1 MPQQPQQSFDAMRQD
16 AIRRSREMQRRA
28 VPSPA
33 SEPTPSAPA
42 DSPHGRD
49 DAPVQQAPGAAPPEP
64 PPKSPNPQ
72 GLLQSLKLPAELNG
86 LLTEWNGEKLALA
99 ALLYLL
105 YKEGAD
111 VSLLL
116 AIAYIL
122 L

>member
-28 VPSPA
+28 APSPPPAPTESPRQQNEFPPPA
-33 SEPTPSAPA
+33 SPPPA
-42 DSPHGRD
+42 S
-49 DAPVQQAPGAAPPEP
+49 P
-64 PPKSPNPQ
+64 PPKPPNAGAQ

-116 AIAYIL
+116 AMAYIL

>member
-1 MPQQPQQSFDAMRQD
+1 MPQYPNQNFNAMRQD

-28 VPSPA
+28 R
-33 SEPTPSAPA
+33 SAPPA
-42 DSPHGRD
+42 YTPPDPEQGSYHP
-49 DAPVQQAPGAAPPEP
+49 PVQDTPAPEPAPPPEH
-64 PPKSPNPQ
+64 SSLQ
-72 GLLQSLKLPAELNG
+72 GLIPEELHSLLSD
-86 LLTEWNGEKLALA
+86 WDGEKLALA

-116 AIAYIL
+116 ALAYIL